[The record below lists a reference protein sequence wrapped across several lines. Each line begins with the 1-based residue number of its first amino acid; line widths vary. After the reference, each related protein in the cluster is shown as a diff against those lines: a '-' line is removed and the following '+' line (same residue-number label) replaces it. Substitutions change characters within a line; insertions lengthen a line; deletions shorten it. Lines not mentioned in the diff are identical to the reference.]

1 MPLNV
6 YINFNSAADLN
17 LKNAQG
23 FKCKYGDP
31 QGCSQEGGSY
41 GGSISC
47 GVGKRSRIVG
57 GKQAKPSEFP
67 WQVGFRWETENS
79 RTNIFCGGSLIDKT
93 LVVSAAH
100 CFQDIN
106 RPIHEL
112 KIVLG
117 EFDVN
122 NEEGNEVVIAARK
135 VEKEG
140 WVCVIQLMLRLHGG
154 LMDRYTRVR
163 ICQSLTVQKFSP
175 KPLPKFR
182 FTFSSDD
189 KGNRLN

>member
-1 MPLNV
+1 M
-6 YINFNSAADLN
+6 
-17 LKNAQG
+17 
-23 FKCKYGDP
+23 
-31 QGCSQEGGSY
+31 
-41 GGSISC
+41 
-47 GVGKRSRIVG
+47 
-57 GKQAKPSEFP
+57 
-67 WQVGFRWETENS
+67 GFRWETENS

-100 CFQDIN
+100 CFQNIN

-140 WVCVIQLMLRLHGG
+140 
-154 LMDRYTRVR
+154 
-163 ICQSLTVQKFSP
+163 
-175 KPLPKFR
+175 
-182 FTFSSDD
+182 
-189 KGNRLN
+189 